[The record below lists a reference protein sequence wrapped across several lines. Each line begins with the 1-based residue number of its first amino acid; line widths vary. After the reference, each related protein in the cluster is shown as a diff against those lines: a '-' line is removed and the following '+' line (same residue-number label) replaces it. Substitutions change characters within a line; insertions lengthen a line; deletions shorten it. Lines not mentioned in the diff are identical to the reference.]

1 MNFLWFSTGS
11 LPALWRI
18 MKELLKSDFYFDL
31 PEELIAQDPLEDRS
45 SSRLL
50 VLDKNTGDVEHHV
63 FRDILDYLHE
73 GDCLVINNTKV
84 IPARLMGVREG
95 TGASIEVLLLKR
107 HENDIWE
114 TLVKPGKKARP
125 GNKILFGCPNNADGT
140 VIAEESQ
147 AILVGEVV
155 DIVEE
160 GNRLIKFHYE
170 GIFEEI
176 LDQLGQ
182 MPLPPYIT
190 HQLQDKNRYQ
200 TVYAKYDGSAAAPTA
215 GLHFTPE
222 LLEQVKAKGVEIA
235 EVTLHVGLGTFRPVK
250 EDNLL
255 NHHMHSEFYNIEQS
269 EADKINRAKAAG
281 KRVIS
286 VGTTSTR
293 TLEAAADEN
302 GRLRACSGW
311 TEIFIYPGYQ
321 FKVIDA
327 LITNFHLPESTLV
340 MLVSALAGRE
350 HVLAAYAKAVE
361 ERYRFF
367 SFGDAMFITEG
378 GNE

>member
-1 MNFLWFSTGS
+1 M
-11 LPALWRI
+11 
-18 MKELLKSDFYFDL
+18 EQLLKSDFYFDL

-45 SSRLL
+45 GSRLL
-50 VLDKNTGDVEHHV
+50 VLDKQTGDVEHHG
-63 FRDILDYLHE
+63 FRDILDYLEE

-95 TGASIEVLLLKR
+95 TGATIEVLLLKR
-107 HENDIWE
+107 KEHDVWE

-125 GNKILFGCPNNADGT
+125 GTKIIFGDGLL
-140 VIAEESQ
+140 I
-147 AILVGEVV
+147 GEVI

-160 GNRLIKFHYE
+160 GNRLIQFHYE

-176 LDQLGQ
+176 LDKLGQ

-200 TVYAKYDGSAAAPTA
+200 TVYAKHDGSAAAPTA

-222 LLEQVKAKGVEIA
+222 LLEAVKAKGVEIA

-255 NHHMHSEFYNIEQS
+255 NHHMHSEFYNMEQS
-269 EADKINRAKAAG
+269 EADKINRAKENG

-293 TLEAAADEN
+293 TLESAADEN
-302 GRLRACSGW
+302 GFVKEQTGW
-311 TEIFIYPGYQ
+311 TDIFIYPPYK
-321 FKVIDA
+321 FKCADA
-327 LITNFHLPESTLV
+327 LITNFHLPESTLL
-340 MLVSALAGRE
+340 MLVSSFSSKE
-350 HVLAAYAKAVE
+350 IMMNAYAEAVKE
-361 ERYRFF
+361 KYRFF
-367 SFGDAMFITEG
+367 SFGDAMFIF
-378 GNE
+378 

>member
-1 MNFLWFSTGS
+1 MDV
-11 LPALWRI
+11 
-18 MKELLKSDFYFDL
+18 KDFYYDL
-31 PEELIAQDPLEDRS
+31 PQEHIAQDPLEDRS
-45 SSRLL
+45 SSRLM
-50 VLDKNTGDVEHHV
+50 VLDKITGEVEHRH
-63 FRDILDYLHE
+63 FKDITEYLRP

-84 IPARLMGVREG
+84 IPARLYGVKEG
-95 TGASIEVLLLKR
+95 TEAKIEILLLKR
-107 HENDIWE
+107 KENDIWE
-114 TLVKPGKKARP
+114 TLVKPGKKC
-125 GNKILFGCPNNADGT
+125 KIGTKIVFGEG
-140 VIAEESQ
+140 
-147 AILVGEVV
+147 ILTGEVV

-160 GNRLIKFHYE
+160 GNRLIQFHYE

-176 LDQLGQ
+176 LDRLGQ

-222 LLEQVKAKGVEIA
+222 LLQQVRDMGVEIA

-250 EDNLL
+250 ETDVLK
-255 NHHMHSEFYNIEQS
+255 HHMHSEFYKIEQS
-269 EADKINRAKAAG
+269 EADKINKAKKEG
-281 KRVIS
+281 HRVIA

-293 TLEAAADEN
+293 TLESAADEN
-302 GRLRACSGW
+302 GFLTEKSGW

-350 HVLAAYAKAVE
+350 HVLAAYETAVE
-361 ERYRFF
+361 EKYRFF
-367 SFGDAMFITEG
+367 SFGDAMFIVDRES
-378 GNE
+378 